1 MLNVTSLRKNEQRQR
16 KLAQLTPLPIYDR
29 DDEVL
34 TFADW
39 VALNKISPRTGRRIL
54 KSPDRPIVTQLSAR
68 RIGISR
74 GNNRRWQASRER
86 SS

>member
-1 MLNVTSLRKNEQRQR
+1 MTSLRENEQRQR

-34 TFADW
+34 TFAEW
-39 VALNKISPRTGRRIL
+39 CALNKISARTGRRVIG
-54 KSPDRPIVTQLSAR
+54 SSGGPIVTQLSAR

-74 GNNRRWQASRER
+74 GNNRRWQESRKR
-86 SS
+86 V